1 MAKIEDILTLKEAGF
16 SASDIAQLLP
26 LVGEEVKPVKE
37 VPVVE
42 PVIEKKE
49 EKAVDKKDTEN
60 TLNSDI
66 SAKLSELIEKIEANA
81 LLGTR
86 QKETEDKS
94 AEDIL
99 ASIIMPK

>member
-26 LVGEEVKPVKE
+26 LVGSEVKPEVKE
-37 VPVVE
+37 EKPVEIPKEE
-42 PVIEKKE
+42 PKVMKKE
-49 EKAVDKKDTEN
+49 EDTIN
-60 TLNSDI
+60 NDI

-81 LLGTR
+81 LLNTR
-86 QKETEDKS
+86 QKEVEEKS

-99 ASIIMPK
+99 ANIIMPK

>member
-26 LVGEEVKPVKE
+26 LVGNDVKPEVKEEKPVEIPKE
-37 VPVVE
+37 EPKAVV
-42 PVIEKKE
+42 KKE
-49 EKAVDKKDTEN
+49 EDAIN
-60 TLNSDI
+60 NDI

-81 LLGTR
+81 LLNTR
-86 QKETEDKS
+86 QKEVEEKS

-99 ASIIMPK
+99 ANIIMPK

>member
-26 LVGEEVKPVKE
+26 LVGGEVKPEVKE
-37 VPVVE
+37 EKPVEIPKEE
-42 PVIEKKE
+42 PKVMKKE
-49 EKAVDKKDTEN
+49 EDAIN
-60 TLNSDI
+60 NDI

-81 LLGTR
+81 LLNTR
-86 QKETEDKS
+86 QKEVEEKS

-99 ASIIMPK
+99 ANIIAPK

>member
-26 LVGEEVKPVKE
+26 LVGSEVEPEVKEEKPVEIPKE
-37 VPVVE
+37 E
-42 PVIEKKE
+42 PKVMKKE
-49 EKAVDKKDTEN
+49 EDAIN
-60 TLNSDI
+60 NDI

-81 LLGTR
+81 LLNTR
-86 QKETEDKS
+86 QKEVEEKS

-99 ASIIMPK
+99 ANIIMPK

>member
-26 LVGEEVKPVKE
+26 LVGNEVKPEVKE
-37 VPVVE
+37 EKPVEIPKEE
-42 PVIEKKE
+42 PKVMKKE
-49 EKAVDKKDTEN
+49 EDAIN
-60 TLNSDI
+60 NDI

-81 LLGTR
+81 LLNTR
-86 QKETEDKS
+86 QKEVEEKS

-99 ASIIMPK
+99 ANIIAPK

>member
-26 LVGEEVKPVKE
+26 LVGDEVKPEVKE
-37 VPVVE
+37 EKPVEIPKEE
-42 PVIEKKE
+42 PKVMKKE
-49 EKAVDKKDTEN
+49 EDAIN
-60 TLNSDI
+60 NDI

-81 LLGTR
+81 LLNTR
-86 QKETEDKS
+86 QKEVEEKS

-99 ASIIMPK
+99 ANIIMPK

>member
-26 LVGEEVKPVKE
+26 LVGEQPKPEEKKVEEVKP
-37 VPVVE
+37 PVVE
-42 PVIEKKE
+42 KKE
-49 EKAVDKKDTEN
+49 VEEDTIN
-60 TLNSDI
+60 RDI
-66 SAKLSELIEKIEANA
+66 SAKLNELIEKIEANA

-86 QKETEDKS
+86 QKETEDKN

-99 ASIIMPK
+99 ANIIMPK

>member
-26 LVGEEVKPVKE
+26 LVGNEVKPEVKE
-37 VPVVE
+37 EKPVEIPKEE
-42 PVIEKKE
+42 PKVMKKE
-49 EKAVDKKDTEN
+49 EDAIN
-60 TLNSDI
+60 NDI

-81 LLGTR
+81 LLNTR
-86 QKETEDKS
+86 QKEVEEKS

-99 ASIIMPK
+99 ANIIMPK

>member
-26 LVGEEVKPVKE
+26 LVGNEVKPEVKE
-37 VPVVE
+37 EKPVEIPKEE
-42 PVIEKKE
+42 PKAVVKKE
-49 EKAVDKKDTEN
+49 EDAIN
-60 TLNSDI
+60 NDI

-81 LLGTR
+81 LLNTR
-86 QKETEDKS
+86 QKEVEEKS

-99 ASIIMPK
+99 ANIIMPK

>member
-26 LVGEEVKPVKE
+26 LVGEQPKQEVQEKDPPKVE
-37 VPVVE
+37 VN
-42 PVIEKKE
+42 KE
-49 EKAVDKKDTEN
+49 EKIEEEDAIN
-60 TLNSDI
+60 RDI
-66 SAKLSELIEKIEANA
+66 SAKLNELIEKIEANA

-86 QKETEDKS
+86 QKETEDKN

-99 ASIIMPK
+99 ANIIMPK